1 MANNFGTAM
10 RIKEIKLV
18 YSLGQPQA
26 GAEKHSL
33 NSYCEVMGLRCILL
47 RLSQV
52 FISKNEIL
60 T

>member
-1 MANNFGTAM
+1 MAKSFGTAV
-10 RIKEIKLV
+10 RIKEIKWV
-18 YSLGQPQA
+18 YSLEEPQA
-26 GAEKHSL
+26 SAEKYSL
-33 NSYCEVMGLRCILL
+33 NSYHKVLGLRYILL

>member
-1 MANNFGTAM
+1 MANNFGTAV

-18 YSLGQPQA
+18 YGPEEPQA

-33 NSYCEVMGLRCILL
+33 NSYRKVLGLRCILL
-47 RLSQV
+47 RFSQV